1 MGKLLLLLVP
11 DLNNTWHFSVI
22 CLWCYSIWSLTKRT
36 EGMPRRAR
44 SSKGPRHKSDPHRNV
59 VLTLTVQSK
68 GQCDVTGIWAGERQ
82 TEGQQRRGTHT
93 KLPKD
98 LAGYVHG
105 AAGPRFFWLILGSL
119 MNWTWLPGDLWTPDL
134 CVFSA
139 GPWVRCVFAAADSTS
154 PNERCSNMDTSWGV
168 LSRRFKRV
176 TGIYLVTE
184 RVTGCFSWI
193 VFVSW

>member
-1 MGKLLLLLVP
+1 MGKLFLLLVP

-68 GQCDVTGIWAGERQ
+68 GQCDVTGIWAGKRQ

-93 KLPKD
+93 KLPKN
-98 LAGYVHG
+98 LAGYVQG
-105 AAGPRFFWLILGSL
+105 AAGPRFFWLILGSHEL
-119 MNWTWLPGDLWTPDL
+119 NMAPWRFVNSRPV
-134 CVFSA
+134 CVFSGA
-139 GPWVRCVFAAADSTS
+139 VSALCVRSSRLNKPKREVF
-154 PNERCSNMDTSWGV
+154 EHGYQ
-168 LSRRFKRV
+168 L
-176 TGIYLVTE
+176 
-184 RVTGCFSWI
+184 GCFI
-193 VFVSW
+193 LAL